1 MFYLT
6 ELGNRLKEAR
16 EAKGFS
22 LDDLQELTKIQ
33 KRYLVGIEEGNYSMM
48 PGKFYVRAFIK
59 QYCEAVGLDSEEI
72 FNEFKSEVPS
82 VYSEELPEQLS
93 RVQTRKTLPAKDSKF
108 AEMLPKILGVIVV
121 IGVAILIW
129 VLVSNSMSKTN
140 GDDKKNDKPNEVVG
154 YNESNDFNGKEDKED
169 KTNKKQDEEKADT
182 TDNKDDSDNN
192 ATEEEKEVE
201 TEQDLAVVSSSGKN
215 STYELKNTDS
225 FKLKVTS
232 KGSPWVGIT
241 NGEGKLLFQG
251 TIKENESQEIDF
263 TNETEAVI
271 NVGRA
276 NETEI
281 FVNDKKLEYTI
292 SPNEMTTQL
301 VTIQFTK
308 AE

>member
-16 EAKGFS
+16 EAKGFT

-59 QYCEAVGLDSEEI
+59 QYCEAVGLEPEDI
-72 FNEFKSEVPS
+72 FEEFKSEVPS

-93 RVQTRKTLPAKDSKF
+93 RVKTRKTIPAKDSKF
-108 AEMLPKILGVIVV
+108 VEMLPKILGAIVV
-121 IGVAILIW
+121 IGVAVLIW
-129 VLVSNSMSKTN
+129 ILVSNSMSN
-140 GDDKKNDKPNEVVG
+140 SDGNDKKNDKPSESVG
-154 YNESNDFNGKEDKED
+154 YNESNEFNEKKDKVD
-169 KTNKKQDEEKADT
+169 KKQDEEKADT
-182 TDNKDDSDNN
+182 SDKKDDKDKVV
-192 ATEEEKEVE
+192 EEKEEE
-201 TEQDLAVVSSSGKN
+201 TEQELSVVSSSGKN
-215 STYELKNTDS
+215 STYELKGTDT

-232 KGSPWVGIT
+232 TGSPWVGIT
-241 NGEGKLLFQG
+241 NGEGKLFFQG
-251 TIKENESQEIDF
+251 AIKEKDSQEMDF
-263 TNETEAVI
+263 TDEKEAVI

-281 FVNDKKLEYTI
+281 FVNGEKLKYTI
-292 SPNEMTTQL
+292 SPNDMTTQL

>member
-16 EAKGFS
+16 EAKGLS
-22 LDDLQELTKIQ
+22 LEDLQELTKIQ
-33 KRYLVGIEEGNYSMM
+33 KRYLIGIEEGNYSMM

-72 FNEFKSEVPS
+72 FEQYKSEVPS
-82 VYSEELPEQLS
+82 VYSDELPEQLS
-93 RVQTRKTLPAKDSKF
+93 RVQSRKTIPAGDSKVV
-108 AEMLPKILGVIVV
+108 EMLPKILVAVLV

-129 VLVSNSMSKTN
+129 VLVSSNMSKPDS
-140 GDDKKNDKPNEVVG
+140 DDKKNDKQNEVG
-154 YNESNDFNGKEDKED
+154 YNKSDEFNNKEQEKAD
-169 KTNKKQDEEKADT
+169 KKQDEKKEDT
-182 TDNKDDSDNN
+182 SDKKDDASD
-192 ATEEEKEVE
+192 AVDEKTQQE
-201 TEQDLAVVSSSGKN
+201 LAVVSTSGKN
-215 STYELKNTDS
+215 STYELKNTDT

-232 KGSPWVGIT
+232 KGSPWVGIN

-251 TIKENESQEIDF
+251 TINKNESQEIDF
-263 TNETEAVI
+263 TNEKEAVI

-276 NETEI
+276 YETEI
-281 FVNDKKLEYTI
+281 FVNDEKLEYSI
-292 SPNEMTTQL
+292 SPTEMATQL